1 MLIINPYIFKQ
12 FPEIT
17 FGFSTKV
24 GLQRKKPYYFNMS
37 YSVGDDPKNITE
49 NRKIFFNKLGLDK
62 ESVAYQKQVHGYKIS
77 IVDSGGA
84 CGTSDAMITDKN
96 NIGLAISTADC
107 CAVFIY
113 DPVKKVLAGVH
124 SGWRGTSK
132 EILLKV
138 LQTLSNEFDS
148 APGDLI
154 CYLSPSISAANY
166 EVGAEVAEQFDLNYL
181 KQKNGKYLLD
191 IPKINED
198 LLLNY
203 GVIPQNIQVSN
214 LCSYEYSSILHSYR
228 RDGKK
233 SGRALGVI
241 AMRGGA

>member
-37 YSVGDDPKNITE
+37 SSVGDNPQIITE
-49 NRKIFFNKLGLDK
+49 NREKFFNELEMNS
-62 ESVAYQKQVHGYKIS
+62 ESVAYHKQVHGDKIS
-77 IVDSGGA
+77 FVNSGGV
-84 CGTSDAMITDKN
+84 CGESDAMITDKN
-96 NIGLAISTADC
+96 NIGLAISSADC
-107 CAVFIY
+107 CVVFIY
-113 DPVKKVLAGVH
+113 DPVNKVIAGVH

-132 EILLKV
+132 AILVKV

-154 CYLSPSISAANY
+154 CYLSPSITGKNY
-166 EVGAEVAEQFDLNYL
+166 EVGVEVAEQFDLNYL
-181 KQKNGKYLLD
+181 KQINGKYLLD
-191 IPKINED
+191 IPKVNED

-203 GVIPQNIQVSN
+203 GVNPYNIQVSN

-241 AMRGGA
+241 AMRGDE

>member
-17 FGFSTKV
+17 FGFSTRV
-24 GLQRKKPYYFNMS
+24 GLQRKEPYYFNMS

-49 NRKIFFNKLGLDK
+49 NRKSFFNKLGLNT
-62 ESVAYQKQVHGYKIS
+62 ESVAYQKQVHGDKIS
-77 IVDSGGA
+77 FVESGGA

-138 LQTLSNEFDS
+138 LQTLSNDFDS

-154 CYLSPSISAANY
+154 CYLSPSISATNY
-166 EVGAEVAEQFDLNYL
+166 EVGAEVAEQFDLNIMT
-181 KQKNGKYLLD
+181 GHT
-191 IPKINED
+191 I
-198 LLLNY
+198 
-203 GVIPQNIQVSN
+203 V
-214 LCSYEYSSILHSYR
+214 
-228 RDGKK
+228 
-233 SGRALGVI
+233 
-241 AMRGGA
+241 

>member
-24 GLQRKKPYYFNMS
+24 GLQRKKPYCFNMS
-37 YSVGDDPKNITE
+37 SSVGDDQQITTE
-49 NRKIFFNKLGLDK
+49 NRENFYDELELNT
-62 ESVAYQKQVHGYKIS
+62 ESVAYQNQVHGDKIS
-77 IVDSGGA
+77 FVKSGGD
-84 CGTSDAMITDKN
+84 CGESDAIITDKN

-113 DPVKKVLAGVH
+113 DSVNKVIAGVH
-124 SGWRGTSK
+124 SGWRGTHK
-132 EILLKV
+132 AILVRV
-138 LQTLSNEFDS
+138 LQSLSNDFDS

-154 CYLSPSISAANY
+154 CYLSPSISGTNY

-181 KQKNGKYLLD
+181 KQKNEKYLLD

-198 LLLNY
+198 ILLNY
-203 GVIPQNIQVSN
+203 GVNPRNIQVSN

-241 AMRGGA
+241 AMRGDE

>member
-1 MLIINPYIFKQ
+1 
-12 FPEIT
+12 
-17 FGFSTKV
+17 
-24 GLQRKKPYYFNMS
+24 
-37 YSVGDDPKNITE
+37 
-49 NRKIFFNKLGLDK
+49 
-62 ESVAYQKQVHGYKIS
+62 
-77 IVDSGGA
+77 
-84 CGTSDAMITDKN
+84 SDAMITDKN

-138 LQTLSNEFDS
+138 LQTLANEFDS

-154 CYLSPSISAANY
+154 CYLSPSITDTNY
-166 EVGAEVAEQFDLNYL
+166 EVDVEVAEQFDLNYL
-181 KQKNGKYLLD
+181 KQRNGKYLLD
-191 IPKINED
+191 IPKINKD

-203 GVIPQNIQVSN
+203 GVIPQNIQISN

-241 AMRGGA
+241 AMRGSE

>member
-12 FPEIT
+12 FSEIT
-17 FGFSTKV
+17 FGFSTRI
-24 GLQRKKPYYFNMS
+24 GLQRNKPYYFNMS
-37 YSVGDDPKNITE
+37 YSVGDDPQNITE
-49 NRKIFFNKLGLDK
+49 NRESFFNNLGLNT
-62 ESVAYQKQVHGYKIS
+62 ESVAFQKQVHGDKIS
-77 IVDSGGA
+77 FIKSGGT

-138 LQTLSNEFDS
+138 LQKLSNEFDS

-154 CYLSPSISAANY
+154 CYLSPSISDTNY

-181 KQKNGKYLLD
+181 KQDNGKYLLD

-241 AMRGGA
+241 AMRGGE

>member
-24 GLQRKKPYYFNMS
+24 GLQRNKPYYFNMS
-37 YSVGDDPKNITE
+37 YSVEDDPKNVTE
-49 NRKIFFNKLGLDK
+49 NRESFFKKLGLNT
-62 ESVAYQKQVHGYKIS
+62 ESVAYQKQVHGDYIS
-77 IVDSGGA
+77 FVEEGGE
-84 CGTSDAMITDKN
+84 CGKSDAIISTSSN
-96 NIGLAISTADC
+96 LGLAVSTADC
-107 CAVFIY
+107 CAIFIY
-113 DPVKKVLAGVH
+113 DPLNKVIAGVH
-124 SGWRGTSK
+124 AGWRGTSK

-154 CYLSPSISAANY
+154 CYLSPSISATNY
-166 EVGAEVAEQFDLNYL
+166 EVGVEVAEQFDLNYL

-198 LLLNY
+198 ILLNY
-203 GVIPQNIQVSN
+203 GVIPQNIQLSN

-241 AMRGGA
+241 AMRGGE

>member
-12 FPEIT
+12 FSEIT
-17 FGFSTKV
+17 FGFSTKI
-24 GLQRKKPYYFNMS
+24 GLQRKKPYNFNMS
-37 YSVGDDPKNITE
+37 SSVGDDLQIIKE
-49 NRKIFFNKLGLDK
+49 NREKFFNELELSP
-62 ESVAYQKQVHGYKIS
+62 ESIAYQKQVHGDKVS
-77 IVDSGGA
+77 IVKTGGLF
-84 CGTSDAMITDKN
+84 GESDAMITDIK

-113 DPVKKVLAGVH
+113 DPVNKVIAGVH

-132 EILLKV
+132 AILVKV
-138 LQTLSNEFDS
+138 LQTLSNDFDS

-154 CYLSPSISAANY
+154 CYLSPSISGKNY
-166 EVGAEVAEQFDLNYL
+166 EVGADVAEKFDLDYL
-181 KQKNGKYLLD
+181 KKKNEKYLLD

-198 LLLNY
+198 ILLNY
-203 GVIPQNIQVSN
+203 GVIPHNIQISN
-214 LCSYEYSSILHSYR
+214 LCSYEYLSILHSFR

-241 AMRGGA
+241 AIRGDE

>member
-1 MLIINPYIFKQ
+1 MLIINPYIFKR

-17 FGFSTKV
+17 FGFSTKD

-37 YSVGDDPKNITE
+37 SSVGDDPQIITE
-49 NRKIFFNKLGLDK
+49 NREKFFNELEVNS
-62 ESVAYQKQVHGYKIS
+62 ESVAYQKQVHGDKIS
-77 IVDSGGA
+77 FVNSGGV
-84 CGTSDAMITDKN
+84 CGESDAMITDKN
-96 NIGLAISTADC
+96 NIGLAISSADC
-107 CAVFIY
+107 CVVFIY
-113 DPVKKVLAGVH
+113 DPVNKVIAGVH

-132 EILLKV
+132 AILVKV

-154 CYLSPSISAANY
+154 CYLSPSITGKNY
-166 EVGAEVAEQFDLNYL
+166 EVGVEVAEQFDLNYL
-181 KQKNGKYLLD
+181 KQINGKYLLD

-198 LLLNY
+198 ILLNY
-203 GVIPQNIQVSN
+203 GVNPHNIQVSN

-241 AMRGGA
+241 AMRGDE

>member
-24 GLQRKKPYYFNMS
+24 GLQRNKPYYFNMS
-37 YSVGDDPKNITE
+37 YSVGDDPKNVGE
-49 NRKIFFNKLGLDK
+49 NRESFFNQLGLNT
-62 ESVAYQKQVHGYKIS
+62 ESVAYQKQVHGDKIS
-77 IVDSGGA
+77 FVNSGGA

-107 CAVFIY
+107 CAVYIY
-113 DPVKKVLAGVH
+113 DPVKKVLVGVH

-154 CYLSPSISAANY
+154 CYLSPSISATNY
-166 EVGAEVAEQFDLNYL
+166 EVGVEVAEQFDLNYL

-203 GVIPQNIQVSN
+203 GVTPQNIQVSN

-241 AMRGGA
+241 AMRGCE

>member
-12 FPEIT
+12 LSEIT
-17 FGFSTKV
+17 FGFSTRV

-37 YSVGDDPKNITE
+37 GSVGDNQQTVEE
-49 NRKIFFNKLGLDK
+49 NRENFFTEMGLNA
-62 ESVAYQKQVHGYKIS
+62 ESVAYQKQVHGDKIS
-77 IVDSGGA
+77 IVKSGGL
-84 CGTSDAMITDKN
+84 CGESDAMITNKK

-113 DPVKKVLAGVH
+113 DPNVKVLAGVH

-132 EILLKV
+132 NILLKV
-138 LQTLSNEFDS
+138 LQTLSNDFDS

-154 CYLSPSISAANY
+154 CYLSPSISGTNY
-166 EVGAEVAEQFDLNYL
+166 EVGFEVAERFDLNYL
-181 KQKNGKYLLD
+181 RQVKDKYLLD
-191 IPKINED
+191 IPAINKD
-198 LLLNY
+198 ILLNF
-203 GVIPQNIQVSN
+203 GVKPQNIQVSG

-241 AMRGGA
+241 AMRDNK

>member
-37 YSVGDDPKNITE
+37 YTVGDNKQKVSE
-49 NRKIFFNKLGLDK
+49 NRIAFFKQLRLNA
-62 ESVAYQKQVHGYKIS
+62 ESVAYQKQVHGDKIS
-77 IVDSGGA
+77 FVNSGGA
-84 CGTSDAMITDKN
+84 CGESDAMITDKN

-113 DPVKKVLAGVH
+113 DPVKKVIAGVH

-132 EILLKV
+132 EILVKV
-138 LQTLSNEFDS
+138 LQTLSKEFDS

-154 CYLSPSISAANY
+154 CYLSPSISARNY
-166 EVGAEVAEQFDLNYL
+166 EVGVEVAEQFDLNYL
-181 KQKNGKYLLD
+181 KQINGKYLLD
-191 IPKINED
+191 IPEINKD
-198 LLLNY
+198 ILLNY
-203 GVIPQNIQVSN
+203 GVIPQKIQVSN

-241 AMRGGA
+241 AMRGGK

>member
-17 FGFSTKV
+17 FGFSTKL

-37 YSVGDDPKNITE
+37 SSIGDDPEILTE
-49 NRKIFFNKLGLDK
+49 NLKQFFTKLDLNS
-62 ESVAYQKQVHGYKIS
+62 EFVAYQKQVHGDGIS
-77 IVDSGGA
+77 FVKSGGV
-84 CGTSDAMITDKN
+84 CGESDAMITDKN

-113 DPVKKVLAGVH
+113 DPVNKVVAGVH

-132 EILLKV
+132 TILVKV
-138 LQTLSNEFDS
+138 LQTLSNDFDS

-154 CYLSPSISAANY
+154 CYLSPSISATNY
-166 EVGAEVAEQFDLNYL
+166 EVGVEVAEQFDLNYL
-181 KQKNGKYLLD
+181 KQKNEKYLLD

-198 LLLNY
+198 ILLNY
-203 GVIPQNIQVSN
+203 GVDPHNIQVSN

-241 AMRGGA
+241 VMTGDE

>member
-17 FGFSTKV
+17 FGFSTKI
-24 GLQRKKPYYFNMS
+24 GLLRKKPYYFNMS
-37 YSVGDDPKNITE
+37 SSVGDDPKIITE
-49 NRKIFFNKLGLDK
+49 NRNHFFTNLGLNS
-62 ESVAYQKQVHGYKIS
+62 ESVAHQKQVHGDKIS
-77 IVDSGGA
+77 IVNSGGV
-84 CGTSDAMITDKN
+84 CGQSDAMITDKN

-113 DPVKKVLAGVH
+113 DPVNKVIAGVH

-132 EILLKV
+132 TILVKV
-138 LQTLSNEFDS
+138 LQTLSNDFDS

-154 CYLSPSISAANY
+154 CYLSPSISATNY
-166 EVGAEVAEQFDLNYL
+166 EVGVEVAEQFDLNYL
-181 KQKNGKYLLD
+181 KERNEKYLLD

-198 LLLNY
+198 ILLNY
-203 GVIPQNIQVSN
+203 GVIPHNIQVSS
-214 LCSYEYSSILHSYR
+214 LCSFEYSSILHSYR

-241 AMRGGA
+241 AMTGNG

>member
-37 YSVGDDPKNITE
+37 YTVGDNQQKVNE
-49 NRKIFFNKLGLDK
+49 NRSAFFKQLGLNA
-62 ESVAYQKQVHGYKIS
+62 ESVAYQKQVHGDYIS
-77 IVDSGGA
+77 FVEEGGE
-84 CGTSDAMITDKN
+84 CGKSDAIISTSKN
-96 NIGLAISTADC
+96 LGLAISTADC
-107 CAVFIY
+107 CVIFIY
-113 DPVKKVLAGVH
+113 DPVNKVIAGVH
-124 SGWRGTSK
+124 AGWRGTSR

-138 LQTLSNEFDS
+138 LQILSNEFDS

-154 CYLSPSISAANY
+154 CYLSPSISDTNY
-166 EVGAEVAEQFDLNYL
+166 EVGVEVAEQFDLDYL

-191 IPKINED
+191 IPRINKD
-198 LLLNY
+198 ILLNY
-203 GVIPQNIQVSN
+203 GVMPHKFQVSN
-214 LCSYEYSSILHSYR
+214 LCSCEYSSILHSYR

-241 AMRGGA
+241 AMRGSD

>member
-1 MLIINPYIFKQ
+1 MLIINPYIFKRFQ
-12 FPEIT
+12 EIT

-37 YSVGDDPKNITE
+37 YNVGDDSQIVTE
-49 NRKIFFNKLGLDK
+49 NREKFFNKLGLNT
-62 ESVAYQKQVHGYKIS
+62 ESVAYQKQVHGDKIS
-77 IVDSGGA
+77 FVKSGGA
-84 CGTSDAMITDKN
+84 CGESDAMITGRN
-96 NIGLAISTADC
+96 SLGLAISSADC
-107 CAVFIY
+107 CIVFIY
-113 DPVKKVLAGVH
+113 DPVNKVIAGVH
-124 SGWRGTSK
+124 SGWRGTGK
-132 EILLKV
+132 AILLKV

-154 CYLSPSISAANY
+154 CYLSPSISETNY
-166 EVGAEVAEQFDLNYL
+166 EVGVEVAEQFDLNYL
-181 KQKNGKYLLD
+181 RQKNGKYLLD

-198 LLLNY
+198 ILLNY
-203 GVIPQNIQVSN
+203 GVIPHNIQVSN

-241 AMRGGA
+241 AMSSSE

>member
-12 FPEIT
+12 FSEIT
-17 FGFSTKV
+17 FGFSTRI
-24 GLQRKKPYYFNMS
+24 GLQRNKPYYFNMS
-37 YSVGDDPKNITE
+37 YTVGDEPDKVNE
-49 NRKIFFNKLGLDK
+49 NRITFFKQLGLDT
-62 ESVAYQKQVHGYKIS
+62 ESVAYQKQVHSDKI
-77 IVDSGGA
+77 IFVNAGGDSGK
-84 CGTSDAMITDKN
+84 SDAMITDKN

-138 LQTLSNEFDS
+138 LQKLSNEFDS

-154 CYLSPSISAANY
+154 CYLSPSISDTNY
-166 EVGAEVAEQFDLNYL
+166 EVGVEVAEQFDLNYL
-181 KQKNGKYLLD
+181 KQDNGKYLLD

-203 GVIPQNIQVSN
+203 GVIPQNIQISN

-241 AMRGGA
+241 AMRGGE

>member
-37 YSVGDDPKNITE
+37 YSVRDDKNKVSE
-49 NRKIFFNKLGLDK
+49 NRTAFFKQLELDS
-62 ESVAYQKQVHGYKIS
+62 ESIAYQKQVHSDKIS
-77 IVDSGGA
+77 FVKVGGTCGKSDS
-84 CGTSDAMITDKN
+84 MITNKN

-113 DPVKKVLAGVH
+113 DPVKKVIAGVH

-132 EILLKV
+132 EILVKV

-154 CYLSPSISAANY
+154 CYLSPSVSQRNY
-166 EVGAEVAEQFDLNYL
+166 EVGVEVAEQFDLNYL
-181 KQKNGKYLLD
+181 KQENGKYLLD
-191 IPKINED
+191 IPKIDED
-198 LLLNY
+198 ILLNY
-203 GVIPQNIQVSN
+203 GVMPHNIQVSN

-241 AMRGGA
+241 VMRGGE

>member
-37 YSVGDDPKNITE
+37 YSVGDESDKVKE
-49 NRKIFFNKLGLDK
+49 NRTAFFKQLGLDT
-62 ESVAYQKQVHGYKIS
+62 ESVAYQKQVHSDYIS
-77 IVDSGGA
+77 IVEVGGE
-84 CGTSDAMITDKN
+84 CGKSDAMITTKN

-113 DPVKKVLAGVH
+113 DPVKKILAGVH

-154 CYLSPSISAANY
+154 CYLSPSISATNY
-166 EVGAEVAEQFDLNYL
+166 EVGVEVAEQFDLNYL

-191 IPKINED
+191 IPKINEEI
-198 LLLNY
+198 LLNY

-241 AMRGGA
+241 AMRGGE

>member
-1 MLIINPYIFKQ
+1 MLIINPYIFKR

-37 YSVGDDPKNITE
+37 SSVGDNPQIITE
-49 NRKIFFNKLGLDK
+49 NREKFFNELEMNS
-62 ESVAYQKQVHGYKIS
+62 ESVAYHKQVHGDKIS
-77 IVDSGGA
+77 FVNSGGV
-84 CGTSDAMITDKN
+84 CGESDAMITDKN
-96 NIGLAISTADC
+96 NIGLAISSADC
-107 CAVFIY
+107 CVVFIY
-113 DPVKKVLAGVH
+113 DPVNKVIAGVH

-132 EILLKV
+132 AILVKV

-148 APGDLI
+148 GLGDLI
-154 CYLSPSISAANY
+154 CYLSPSITGKNY
-166 EVGAEVAEQFDLNYL
+166 EVGVEVAEQFDLNYL
-181 KQKNGKYLLD
+181 KQINGKYLLD

-198 LLLNY
+198 ILLNY
-203 GVIPQNIQVSN
+203 GVNPHNIQVSN
-214 LCSYEYSSILHSYR
+214 LCSYGYSSILHSYR

-241 AMRGGA
+241 AMRGDE

>member
-12 FPEIT
+12 FPEIS

-37 YSVGDDPKNITE
+37 YNVGDDPQVVTE
-49 NRKIFFNKLGLDK
+49 NREKFFKKLGLNT
-62 ESVAYQKQVHGYKIS
+62 ESVAYQKQVHGDKIS
-77 IVDSGGA
+77 FVDSGGD
-84 CGTSDAMITDKN
+84 CGESDAMITGKN
-96 NIGLAISTADC
+96 NLGLAVSSADC
-107 CAVFIY
+107 CVVFIY
-113 DPVKKVLAGVH
+113 DPVNKVIAGVH
-124 SGWRGTSK
+124 SGWRGTRK
-132 EILLKV
+132 AILLKV

-154 CYLSPSISAANY
+154 CYLSPSISETNY
-166 EVGAEVAEQFDLNYL
+166 EVGVEVAEQFDLNYL
-181 KQKNGKYLLD
+181 KQKDGKYLLD

-198 LLLNY
+198 ILLNY
-203 GVIPQNIQVSN
+203 GVNPHNIQVSN

-241 AMRGGA
+241 AMRSGE

>member
-12 FPEIT
+12 FSEIT
-17 FGFSTKV
+17 FGFSTKL
-24 GLQRKKPYYFNMS
+24 GLQRKKPFYFNMS
-37 YSVGDDPKNITE
+37 SSVGDDLQIIAD
-49 NRKIFFNKLGLDK
+49 NREKFFNELELNS
-62 ESVAYQKQVHGYKIS
+62 ESVAYQKQVHGNDIS
-77 IVDSGGA
+77 FVKSGGV
-84 CGTSDAMITDKN
+84 CGESDAMITDKN

-107 CAVFIY
+107 CTVFIY
-113 DPVKKVLAGVH
+113 DPVNKVIAGVH

-132 EILLKV
+132 EILVKV

-148 APGDLI
+148 APGDLM
-154 CYLSPSISAANY
+154 CYLSPSISGINY
-166 EVGAEVAEQFDLNYL
+166 EIGDEVAEQFDLNYL

-198 LLLNY
+198 ILLNY
-203 GVIPQNIQVSN
+203 GVISNNIQVSN

-241 AMRGGA
+241 AMRGDE

>member
-24 GLQRKKPYYFNMS
+24 GLQRNKPYYFNMS
-37 YSVGDDPKNITE
+37 DSVGDDPQNITE
-49 NRKIFFNKLGLDK
+49 NRESFFDKLGLNT
-62 ESVAYQKQVHGYKIS
+62 ESVAYQKQVHSDKIS
-77 IVDSGGA
+77 FVDSGGT

-154 CYLSPSISAANY
+154 CYLSPSISATNY
-166 EVGAEVAEQFDLNYL
+166 EVGVEVAEQFDLNYL
-181 KQKNGKYLLD
+181 KQRNGKFLLD

-241 AMRGGA
+241 AMSGGE

>member
-37 YSVGDDPKNITE
+37 YSIGDEPQVITE
-49 NRKIFFNKLGLDK
+49 NRDNFFNKLGLNT
-62 ESVAYQKQVHGYKIS
+62 ESVVYQKQVHGDEIS
-77 IVDSGGA
+77 FVRSGGV
-84 CGTSDAMITDKN
+84 CGESDAMITVKN
-96 NIGLAISTADC
+96 NLGMAISSADC
-107 CAVFIY
+107 CVVFIY
-113 DPVKKVLAGVH
+113 DPVNKVIAGVH

-132 EILLKV
+132 AILLKV
-138 LQTLSNEFDS
+138 LQSLANEFDS
-148 APGDLI
+148 APRDLI
-154 CYLSPSISAANY
+154 CYLSPSISEKNY

-181 KQKNGKYLLD
+181 KQRNGKYHLD

-198 LLLNY
+198 ILLNY
-203 GVIPQNIQVSN
+203 GVIPHNIQVSN
-214 LCSYEYSSILHSYR
+214 LCSYEYSSVLHSYR

-241 AMRGGA
+241 ALRGGD

>member
-24 GLQRKKPYYFNMS
+24 GLQRNKPYYFNMS

-49 NRKIFFNKLGLDK
+49 NRESFFNKLGLNT
-62 ESVAYQKQVHGYKIS
+62 ESVAYQKQAHSDKIAF
-77 IVDSGGA
+77 VNSGGV
-84 CGTSDAMITDKN
+84 CGKSDAMITDKHS
-96 NIGLAISTADC
+96 IGLAISTADC

-148 APGDLI
+148 APEDLI
-154 CYLSPSISAANY
+154 CYLGPSISQQNY
-166 EVGAEVAEQFDLNYL
+166 EVGVEVAEQFDLNYL

-198 LLLNY
+198 LLLKY
-203 GVIPQNIQVSN
+203 GVIPQNIQVSK

-241 AMRGGA
+241 AMRGGE

>member
-24 GLQRKKPYYFNMS
+24 GLQRNKPYYFNMS
-37 YSVGDDPKNITE
+37 YTVGDNQQKVKE
-49 NRKIFFNKLGLDK
+49 NRIAFFNQLRLDS
-62 ESVAYQKQVHGYKIS
+62 ESVAYQKQVHGNKIS
-77 IVDSGGA
+77 FIKSGGT

-113 DPVKKVLAGVH
+113 NPVKKVIAGVH
-124 SGWRGTSK
+124 SGRRGTSK

-138 LQTLSNEFDS
+138 LQTLANEFDS

-154 CYLSPSISAANY
+154 CYLSPSISEINY
-166 EVGAEVAEQFDLNYL
+166 EVDVEVAEQFDLNYL
-181 KQKNGKYLLD
+181 KQKNGKYHLD

-198 LLLNY
+198 ILLNY
-203 GVIPQNIQVSN
+203 GVIPHNIQVSN

-233 SGRALGVI
+233 SGRGLGVI
-241 AMRGGA
+241 AMRGGE

>member
-1 MLIINPYIFKQ
+1 MLIINPYIFKR

-37 YSVGDDPKNITE
+37 TSVGDDPKIIKE
-49 NRKIFFNKLGLDK
+49 NRKQFFDKLGLNS
-62 ESVAYQKQVHGYKIS
+62 ESIAYQKQVHGDKIS
-77 IVDSGGA
+77 FIKSGGI
-84 CGTSDAMITDKN
+84 CGESDAMITDKN

-107 CAVFIY
+107 CAVFIF
-113 DPVKKVLAGVH
+113 DPVNKVIAAVH

-132 EILLKV
+132 AILLKV

-154 CYLSPSISAANY
+154 CYLSPSISSINY
-166 EVGAEVAEQFDLNYL
+166 EVGAEVAELFDLNYL
-181 KQKNGKYLLD
+181 IQVNDKYLLD

-198 LLLNY
+198 ILLNY
-203 GVIPQNIQVSN
+203 GVVPGNIQVSN
-214 LCSYEYSSILHSYR
+214 LCSFEYSSILHSYR

-241 AMRGGA
+241 AITGNE